1 MKKTRTVL
9 DQILVGVREDL
20 ACRQNRVSLN
30 QLKAL
35 AAGRPPAK
43 DFLARLRASASIGII
58 AEVKRSSPSRG
69 PIAAI
74 ADPAALAA
82 AYEAGGAAAISVLTE
97 GRFFQGDLSDLA
109 AVRRAVD
116 LPILR
121 KDFVVSSYQV
131 WEARA
136 HGADLVLLIVAAL
149 EKLQLIGLIERTV
162 SLGMTPLVEVHT
174 EAELEAALEAGAKL
188 VGFNARNLK
197 TLSID
202 PALFSRLAPLA
213 GPDVVK
219 VAESGVSGPH
229 DIAAYVHRG
238 ADAVLIGQYLAGASE
253 PEQAVRELVAM
264 GAHPSVRSLRR

>member
-1 MKKTRTVL
+1 MKKTGTVL
-9 DQILVGVREDL
+9 DQIIAGVREDL
-20 ACRQNRVSLN
+20 AARQARVSLA
-30 QLKAL
+30 QLKAS
-35 AAGRPPAK
+35 ACDRPPAK
-43 DFLARLRASASIGII
+43 DFLARLRASASVAVI

-74 ADPAALAA
+74 ADPAALAQ

-97 GRFFQGDLSDLA
+97 SRHFHGSLADLA

-116 LPILR
+116 IPVLR

-149 EKLQLIGLIERTV
+149 DRLQLIGLIERTV
-162 SLGMTPLVEVHT
+162 SLGMTPLVEVHN
-174 EAELEAALEAGAKL
+174 EAELELAQEAGARL

-197 TLSID
+197 TLSVD
-202 PALFSRLAPLA
+202 PSVFGRLAPLA

-219 VAESGVSGPH
+219 VAESGVSSPH
-229 DIAAYVHRG
+229 DLAAYAHRG
-238 ADAVLIGQYLAGASE
+238 ADAVLIGEYLASASH

-264 GAHPSVRSLRR
+264 GSHPSVRSLRR

>member
-1 MKKTRTVL
+1 MKKTGTVL
-9 DQILVGVREDL
+9 DHIIAGVREDL
-20 ACRQNRVSLN
+20 AERQACLDLSHV
-30 QLKAL
+30 KEL
-35 AAGRPPAK
+35 AAARPPAK
-43 DFLARLRASASIGII
+43 DFLARLRDSASVAVV

-97 GRFFQGDLSDLA
+97 GRHFGGSLRDLA

-116 LPILR
+116 VPVLR
-121 KDFVVSSYQV
+121 KDFIVSSYQV

-149 EKLQLIGLIERTV
+149 ERLQLIGLIERTH
-162 SLGMTPLVEVHT
+162 SLGMTPLVEVHD
-174 EAELEAALEAGAKL
+174 EVELEIAQEAGAKL
-188 VGFNARNLK
+188 IGFNARDLK
-197 TLSID
+197 TLSVD
-202 PALFSRLAPLA
+202 PSVFDRLAPLA
-213 GPDVVK
+213 APGIVK
-219 VAESGVSGPH
+219 VAESGVSSPH
-229 DIAAYVHRG
+229 DLAAYAYRG
-238 ADAVLIGQYLAGASE
+238 ADAVLIGEYLASAPH